1 MTTLTISLSDQQVIN
16 LVEQLAPQS
25 KRELLSRLVQSVW
38 PEWAKV
44 VSEVEPQARRL
55 AAERGKNWDALSD
68 EERIALVD
76 DLIHEDRK

>member
-25 KRELLSRLVQSVW
+25 KRELLFRLVRSVW

-44 VSEVEPQARRL
+44 VSEVEPQARRI
-55 AAERGKNWDALSD
+55 AAERGLNWDALSD

-76 DLIHEDRK
+76 DIVHEDRK